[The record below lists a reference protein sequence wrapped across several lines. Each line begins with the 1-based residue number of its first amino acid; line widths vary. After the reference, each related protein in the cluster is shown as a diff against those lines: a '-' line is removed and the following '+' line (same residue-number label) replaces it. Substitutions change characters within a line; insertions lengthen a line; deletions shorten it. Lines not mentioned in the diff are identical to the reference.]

1 MRNVAKLAQPLTEG
15 LDTRRYGGRGSG
27 AKKADPRNFYCL
39 LRLCPRPAH
48 PEHEDDSKSLCPFSI
63 SDYPKKNPAT
73 ESKLF
78 YSCFFP

>member
-39 LRLCPRPAH
+39 LRPCR
-48 PEHEDDSKSLCPFSI
+48 S
-63 SDYPKKNPAT
+63 SDRQ
-73 ESKLF
+73 ES
-78 YSCFFP
+78 YQ